1 MGGIIYDGGYLDGS
15 GSGGIEGS
23 GSGGVGGGSGDGSG
37 GGSVW
42 NWVVVEPVLLMKVY
56 YLQVSMIYYNIV

>member
-15 GSGGIEGS
+15 G
-23 GSGGVGGGSGDGSG
+23 

-42 NWVVVEPVLLMKVY
+42 NWLVVEPVLLMKVY
-56 YLQVSMIYYNIV
+56 YLQVSMIYYSIV